1 MGHASFKVSAPGSL
15 MLMGEHAVL
24 NGSRC
29 IVCAVNRRISIA
41 CSAINDRKIEIQ
53 SKLGAFESPL
63 DNPEPESPF
72 QFAVMA
78 VAHLKDALPGGI
90 SLKIESDIP
99 ETVGLA
105 SSAAVTV
112 ASCGAARRLAGLDCS
127 PELVLDASIS
137 VVQSVQGRASGADVA
152 AAALGGV
159 LGYRME
165 PREIFRIEKTFPLA
179 LVYSG
184 YKRPTPE
191 VIEIVETRRQ
201 QFPEEFNVLYELVH
215 STVTEALQAIEI
227 EDWRRLGTLMNFNH
241 GLMDAMGVN
250 NADLAKIVFALRRCA
265 DIEGAKI
272 SGAGLGDCVVGLGK
286 PNSSDLGG
294 ELINVELTTKGLT
307 FE

>member
-1 MGHASFKVSAPGSL
+1 

-29 IVCAVNRRISIA
+29 IVCAVNRRISIT
-41 CSAINDRKIEIQ
+41 CSAINDRKIAIQ
-53 SKLGAFESPL
+53 SKLGVFETSL
-63 DNPEPESPF
+63 DNPEPEPPF
-72 QFAVMA
+72 QFVIAA
-78 VAHLKDALPGGI
+78 VAQVKDALPGGI
-90 SLKIESDIP
+90 RLNIKSDIP

-112 ASCGAARRLAGLDCS
+112 AACAAARKLAKLNCE

-137 VVQSVQGRASGADVA
+137 AVRAIQGQASGADTA
-152 AAALGGV
+152 AATFGGV

-165 PREIFRIEKTFPLA
+165 PREILRIDRIFPIT
-179 LVYSG
+179 LVYTG

-191 VIEIVETRRQ
+191 VIGIVESHRQ
-201 QFPEEFNVLYELVH
+201 RFPEEFNVLYELVH
-215 STVTEALQAIEI
+215 SIVNEALQAIEN
-227 EDWRRLGTLMNFNH
+227 EDWRRLGALMNFNQ
-241 GLMDAMGVN
+241 GLMDAMGVS

-265 DIEGAKI
+265 QINGAKI

-286 PNSSDLGG
+286 PNNSDIGG
-294 ELINVELTTKGLT
+294 KLINVELTKKGLT